1 MHQFDIIRKTY
12 RNFTLETPS
21 LEFPDKGLVVLLGDN
36 GAGKSTLMKILSGRL
51 RGDRKDKAN
60 ASLRS
65 AGWRS
70 KVFYLSETTD
80 FSGKLEEIA
89 DGFSVLY
96 PRFDRAQYDAAFAA
110 FGLSGKKKY
119 RELSDGMK
127 AKFKIAVAFSINAD
141 VYFFDEVTNGMD
153 LKTRAAAYAWIH
165 RLAETKTVFFS
176 THIFDKGFEDYERVI
191 LMDQGKITA
200 DVGKEQRL
208 VLRENRLVTISATA
222 LSDGETPLDPVEV
235 YRRSFSESEE
245 AAAHG

>member
-1 MHQFDIIRKTY
+1 MLKFEAIRKTY
-12 RNFTLETPS
+12 RNFLLETPS

-51 RGDRKDKAN
+51 RGERKDKNN
-60 ASLRS
+60 ARLRS

-96 PRFDRAQYDAAFAA
+96 PKFDRAQYDAAFTA

-127 AKFKIAVAFSINAD
+127 AKFKTPS
-141 VYFFDEVTNGMD
+141 
-153 LKTRAAAYAWIH
+153 R
-165 RLAETKTVFFS
+165 
-176 THIFDKGFEDYERVI
+176 
-191 LMDQGKITA
+191 
-200 DVGKEQRL
+200 
-208 VLRENRLVTISATA
+208 SA
-222 LSDGETPLDPVEV
+222 
-235 YRRSFSESEE
+235 
-245 AAAHG
+245 

>member
-36 GAGKSTLMKILSGRL
+36 GAGKSTLMKIL
-51 RGDRKDKAN
+51 
-60 ASLRS
+60 
-65 AGWRS
+65 
-70 KVFYLSETTD
+70 
-80 FSGKLEEIA
+80 SGKLEEIA

-235 YRRSFSESEE
+235 YRRRFSESEV
-245 AAAHG
+245 AAHG